1 MNDAEFLKKL
11 KEFDPDMADRWQ
23 KATGGKLA
31 SRIDGKKLEAIL
43 GPTFATGKIT
53 AKQARA
59 IDFLFV
65 WSWMHFT
72 KEAKAILWQ
81 GIEDAYILDYFFAG
95 SKAQLASNSQL
106 KDFNGAIGGSAGVI
120 DFTSPPKDGTGLT
133 YSADQYLAIK
143 QLVSES
149 KITVFEVDAAFL
161 HAKAGFYRSD
171 IDRLILYTGAW
182 PVLRQ
187 FTTVHEVTHAIQDWN
202 DVVANHEF
210 CEADAYIAA
219 AAAALAVDRST
230 FDSMKEYPA
239 QQKAA
244 ELVVELAQQG
254 IVAQGNR
261 DRTAR
266 LLAGHRGLG
275 SAGGTA
281 AKCGSAGQRLAPA
294 GSFDD
299 DIDDG
304 QAGSQELRLPFCGGG
319 CLASRAS

>member
-53 AKQARA
+53 AKQAHA

-230 FDSMKEYPA
+230 FDAMKEYPA

-244 ELVVELAQQG
+244 ELVVARKAVPGNPDWIKAYAAVVKAVKADPIYSPVIGTKLKTKGDGEKGKDEKQILADTM
-254 IVAQGNR
+254 R
-261 DRTAR
+261 KMKK
-266 LLAGHRGLG
+266 AG
-275 SAGGTA
+275 
-281 AKCGSAGQRLAPA
+281 P
-294 GSFDD
+294 
-299 DIDDG
+299 
-304 QAGSQELRLPFCGGG
+304 
-319 CLASRAS
+319 

>member
-53 AKQARA
+53 AKQAHA

-95 SKAQLASNSQL
+95 SKAQLASSSQL

-230 FDSMKEYPA
+230 FDAMKEYPA

-244 ELVVELAQQG
+244 ELVVARKAIPSNPDWIKAYAAVVKAVKADPIYSPVIGTKLKTKGDGEKGKDEKQILADTM
-254 IVAQGNR
+254 R
-261 DRTAR
+261 KMKK
-266 LLAGHRGLG
+266 AG
-275 SAGGTA
+275 
-281 AKCGSAGQRLAPA
+281 P
-294 GSFDD
+294 
-299 DIDDG
+299 
-304 QAGSQELRLPFCGGG
+304 
-319 CLASRAS
+319 